1 MKRWNFYRHLINKYL
16 KKSSSILIIGASSD
30 EIKLFKNEKFTNIT
44 VGYFDDRELI
54 DLKKIKLEYDFEI
67 HKVDARKIN
76 FENQS
81 FEYCLTHATIHHIDL
96 PHLAITELYRVSKLG
111 TLIIE
116 GNDSIVMR
124 IATKFGFSEEYENS
138 SISDMKGGLLNSG
151 LPNYIYRWS
160 EREIYKLLN
169 SYNPNI
175 NHQIN
180 FIYSHDFK
188 NAALEKNLY
197 KKIVKYLL
205 SKFLYIIFLFF
216 KKQKNLVGIFID
228 KESSKKRY

>member
-1 MKRWNFYRHLINKYL
+1 
-16 KKSSSILIIGASSD
+16 
-30 EIKLFKNEKFTNIT
+30 
-44 VGYFDDRELI
+44 
-54 DLKKIKLEYDFEI
+54 
-67 HKVDARKIN
+67 
-76 FENQS
+76 
-81 FEYCLTHATIHHIDL
+81 
-96 PHLAITELYRVSKLG
+96 
-111 TLIIE
+111 
-116 GNDSIVMR
+116 
-124 IATKFGFSEEYENS
+124 
-138 SISDMKGGLLNSG
+138 MKGGLLNSG